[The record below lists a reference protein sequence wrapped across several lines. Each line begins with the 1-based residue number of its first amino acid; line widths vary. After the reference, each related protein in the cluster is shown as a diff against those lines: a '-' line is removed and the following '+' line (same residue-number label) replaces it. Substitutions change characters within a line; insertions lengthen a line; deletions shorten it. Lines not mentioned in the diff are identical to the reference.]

1 MKVLSVKCF
10 PHTIIYETWSAVVTA
25 EAKQFYI
32 NTLLKELLHPI
43 SPNPIDTH

>member
-1 MKVLSVKCF
+1 MKVLSAKCF

-25 EAKQFYI
+25 KQFYI
-32 NTLLKELLHPI
+32 NTLLKELLHPL